1 MSRPPRFNPTTPEE
15 WERIFAS
22 SGAGTGAANLRV
34 VSKGSSR
41 GAGPQVKRGRVY
53 RHAFEGHPA
62 RVTCPCGKVKLR
74 CDECGVFWCNAPG
87 HAAHECGRA
96 P

>member
-15 WERIFAS
+15 WQRIFGVGNV
-22 SGAGTGAANLRV
+22 GAQDLRV

-41 GAGPQVKRGRVY
+41 GAGPKVKKGRVHP
-53 RHAFEGHPA
+53 RRFEHPERTA
-62 RVTCPCGKVKLR
+62 CPCGRVMLR
-74 CDECGVFWCNAPG
+74 CDDCGAFWCNAPG
-87 HAAHECGRA
+87 HAAHVHEVR